1 MPFSVID
8 SVVGNP
14 QIQLSGLTSDA
25 IANRMQPGQLLTASD
40 NWWGTGEFLFARAG
54 GSIRAFGLCSILPVF
69 DSTLSAYRFDV
80 TEVANTA
87 NLGFELCVS
96 QQALTVGQYSW
107 FMVSGVTPVNC
118 NASVAAGTTFGIAA
132 AGQGGANT
140 AGKQV
145 LNARIAAA
153 ATTTVVKTG
162 ANAVS
167 GSTVLQVPSSDGW
180 FVGAYLSGTGIQA
193 TTTVLS
199 IDPSGRYVTLSLATS
214 AAIVGGTI
222 TATYN
227 NATVFYNVA
236 HLNRPFAQG
245 AIT

>member
-1 MPFSVID
+1 MFQLVDAIA
-8 SVVGNP
+8 GTP
-14 QIQLSGLTSDA
+14 QIQLNGMIADA
-25 IANRMQPGQLLTASD
+25 SPRLQPGNFVTAVD
-40 NWWGTGEFLFARAG
+40 NYWGAGEFIYGRAG

-69 DSTLSAYRFDV
+69 DSTLNSYRFDV

-87 NLGFELCVS
+87 NLGRALCVS
-96 QQALTVGQYSW
+96 QLALTTGQYSW
-107 FMVSGVTPVNC
+107 FMVTGITPVNC
-118 NASVAAGTTFGIAA
+118 NASVAADTTFGIAA
-132 AGQGGANT
+132 AGQGGANG

-145 LNARIAAA
+145 LNARIVAAA
-153 ATTTVVKTG
+153 STTVVK
-162 ANAVS
+162 ANCSAPN
-167 GSTVLQVPSSDGW
+167 GSLVLQVPNSDGW

-193 TTTVLS
+193 GTTVAS
-199 IDPSGRYVTLSLATS
+199 IDASGRWVTLSAATNALVS
-214 AAIVGGTI
+214 GSI